1 MDNNIYYV
9 YLHKKQNG
17 DIFYVGKGKG
27 NRAYKNNRRSDL
39 WNYTRD
45 KHGLIIEIYRDNL
58 SEKDALA
65 LEMELIKKLGRVDL
79 GTGNLV
85 NFTDGGDTTNLSSI
99 SRKKISDKQKERF
112 SKPEERAK
120 LVAMLTGRESPKKI
134 NYYIIIGKASGEV
147 LEGYLSDIVCILGD
161 KFRERLLGLIAGRSE
176 STGGWVLNPT
186 KEKFISLANR
196 KKNPTIFE
204 FVSSQFSFIGTKSE
218 FNCII
223 GINPSPLFVNQGNK
237 RVVKGWGVIREGE
250 SLEYVLS
257 LVNKD
262 YTPKYIFYNENLN
275 KTFTGTSRE
284 FSSELGIKFSSIS
297 GLFRKNRSRKVHG
310 WEIKEKL

>member
-27 NRAYKNNRRSDL
+27 NRAYKNSRRSDL

-65 LEMELIKKLGRVDL
+65 LETELIKKLGRVDL

-120 LVAMLTGRESPKKI
+120 LVAMLTGRESPKK
-134 NYYIIIGKASGEV
+134 
-147 LEGYLSDIVCILGD
+147 D
-161 KFRERLLGLIAGRSE
+161 
-176 STGGWVLNPT
+176 
-186 KEKFISLANR
+186 
-196 KKNPTIFE
+196 
-204 FVSSQFSFIGTKSE
+204 
-218 FNCII
+218 
-223 GINPSPLFVNQGNK
+223 
-237 RVVKGWGVIREGE
+237 
-250 SLEYVLS
+250 
-257 LVNKD
+257 
-262 YTPKYIFYNENLN
+262 
-275 KTFTGTSRE
+275 
-284 FSSELGIKFSSIS
+284 
-297 GLFRKNRSRKVHG
+297 
-310 WEIKEKL
+310 